1 MKAWM
6 IAAMIAPMIAAS
18 LVATAAA
25 QPVQEW
31 PVAIQP
37 APENAATCN
46 PGGSDGKIQV
56 KDGSMALVFTRFPE
70 PIWTIKLADDGSFDA
85 IAQTLADSKG
95 TKITVPKGSG
105 PREIVTMQQSQTC
118 GYRMIPA

>member
-6 IAAMIAPMIAAS
+6 IAAMVAAS
-18 LVATAAA
+18 IAGMAATAAA
-25 QPVQEW
+25 QAVQEW
-31 PVAIQP
+31 PITIQH
-37 APENAATCN
+37 APGNAATCN
-46 PGGSDGKIQV
+46 PGSSGGKIQV
-56 KDGSMALVFTRFPE
+56 KDGAMSLVFAQFPQ

-85 IAQTLADSKG
+85 IAPTPADSKG